1 MKTPKIWHGVRMR
14 RALAA
19 PDPDATPRTVSIP
32 ASWDESAAAAL
43 AALAPGEGPVSVT
56 AAAEAWIRP
65 VESRACRAGLD
76 SAIADRLHALIR
88 DRRGAPSTLVWRGGG
103 FQSPGFVLNLAG
115 FHDPGTGFDLAGLA
129 DAVETA
135 TVALTLL
142 APEASRIG
150 VGFADLAGLLAALGL
165 DYDSVAGRDVA
176 AAVAA
181 VVRAHADIASARLAG
196 VFGATS
202 GAAAVPPAPAA
213 TAVPGLATAAR
224 AAQGEAARMSD
235 RRHAATTTITAPGL
249 PDALLGI
256 ETGGIAPAF
265 GPLDDAGHLTRAAQA
280 LLAAR
285 GMSTEA
291 ALAAVLGGRSPFPA
305 PSPDAYG
312 AMYDAVAPF
321 LHAMPARPDA
331 LRPEL
336 APAASIRRELPA
348 RHAGYTQKASIG
360 GHKLFLRTSEYED
373 GRLGEITVTL
383 PKEGPAFRGLM
394 DAFAQAVSISLQH
407 GVKLEEFVEAFALTR
422 FGAAGLVEGDPAVTR
437 ATSPIDYVFRSLAAN
452 YLGRADLPEAE
463 SAPEEEAVDA
473 APLLPLELPRGEGA
487 GQRRRGLRLVK

>member
-14 RALAA
+14 RTLAA
-19 PDPDATPRTVSIP
+19 PDPDATPRTVTIP
-32 ASWDESAAAAL
+32 ASWDDSAAAAL
-43 AALAPGEGPVSVT
+43 AALAPGEGPVSII

-65 VESRACRAGLD
+65 VEGRAQRAGLD
-76 SAIADRLHALIR
+76 PAIGDRLHVLLR
-88 DRRGAPSTLVWRGGG
+88 DRRGGASTLVWRGGG

-115 FHDPGTGFDLAGLA
+115 FHDPGTAFDLVGLA
-129 DAVETA
+129 EAVETA

-150 VGFADLAGLLAALGL
+150 LGFADLAGLLAALGL
-165 DYDSVAGRDVA
+165 DYDSAAGRDVA
-176 AAVAA
+176 AAIAA
-181 VVRAHADIASARLAG
+181 LVRAHADIASAKLAG
-196 VFGATS
+196 VFGAIS
-202 GAAAVPPAPAA
+202 GAASVPLAPAA
-213 TAVPGLATAAR
+213 TAVPGLAAAAR
-224 AAQGEAARMSD
+224 AAQEAAARLPN
-235 RRHAATTTITAPGL
+235 RRHTATTAITAPGL

-285 GMSTEA
+285 GMSAEA

-305 PSPDAYG
+305 PGPDAYG
-312 AMYDAVAPF
+312 AMHDVVAPF
-321 LHAMPARPDA
+321 LHVMLARPEA
-331 LRPEL
+331 ERPDV

-360 GHKLFLRTSEYED
+360 GHKVFLRTSEYGD
-373 GRLGEITVTL
+373 GRLGEITISL

-407 GVKLEEFVEAFALTR
+407 GVNLGEFVEAFTLTR
-422 FGAAGLVEGDPAVTR
+422 FGAAGPVEGDPAVTR

-463 SAPEEEAVDA
+463 PAPEEETVDA